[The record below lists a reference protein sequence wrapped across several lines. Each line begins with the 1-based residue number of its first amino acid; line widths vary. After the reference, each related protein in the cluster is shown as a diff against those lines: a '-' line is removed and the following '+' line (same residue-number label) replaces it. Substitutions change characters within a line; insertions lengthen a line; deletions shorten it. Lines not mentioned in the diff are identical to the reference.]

1 MLQVRLRHYREVIGV
16 TQQEVDRLG
25 GLRPGTVQQI
35 EAGRNKR
42 PAYETVVGVVR
53 GLRKAGLV
61 NITAEQVFPMPEV
74 TEEQVA

>member
-1 MLQVRLRHYREVIGV
+1 MLQMHLRQFREMIGA
-16 TQQEVDRLG
+16 TQQEIDRLG

-35 EAGRNKR
+35 EAGRNRR

-61 NITAEQVFPMPEV
+61 NITAEQVFPIPEN
-74 TEEQVA
+74 EQQVA